1 MTLYFNLLHQLQYIP
16 YTEIDVNGNNQPIDR
31 KKYFLTMAT
40 RKINAYFRILG
51 KETEHQDLFLK
62 IDKLNKIQQSLFAI
76 IPSHLAEHCAIGL
89 PNSGKLTIFA
99 QNGSIAT
106 KLKQISP
113 SLLQK
118 MQDSGWEITSI
129 QIATQAHYQANKT
142 DHLNQKRRRLGKSGV
157 ASLTQLAETL
167 PTSTLKTAIES
178 LLKKG

>member
-1 MTLYFNLLHQLQYIP
+1 
-16 YTEIDVNGNNQPIDR
+16 
-31 KKYFLTMAT
+31 MAT
-40 RKINAYFRILG
+40 RKINAYFRTLG

-118 MQDSGWEITSI
+118 MQNLGCEITSI
-129 QIATQAHYQANKT
+129 QIATQAHYQTNNIERF
-142 DHLNQKRRRLGKSGV
+142 NQKRRHLGKSGV
-157 ASLTQLAETL
+157 TSLTQLAATL
-167 PTSTLKTAIES
+167 PASALKTAIES
-178 LLKKG
+178 LLKKR